1 MRPKKLFIVLF
12 LIILVLLPVTPALA
26 DEVTVNDIAKQLICQ
41 CDCGIVLADCGHAVC
56 ASRDEMLTLIE
67 QKIAQGQSEEE
78 IIQFFVARYG
88 EQVLASLPKRGF
100 NLVAWLLPFVA
111 ILGGGGIIYITLRK
125 WVKRGKSQQR
135 NAVAK
140 AEESDEEYRRRL
152 EKELEEFNEKGF
164 R

>member
-41 CDCGIVLADCGHAVC
+41 CGCGIVLADCGHAVC
-56 ASRDEMLTLIE
+56 TSRDEMLTLIE